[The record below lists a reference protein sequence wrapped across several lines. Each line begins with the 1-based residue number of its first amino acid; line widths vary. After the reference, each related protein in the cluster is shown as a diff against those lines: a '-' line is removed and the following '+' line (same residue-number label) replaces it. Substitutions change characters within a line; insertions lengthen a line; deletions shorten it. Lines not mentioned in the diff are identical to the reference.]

1 MNVTGFAFVPL
12 FLASVL
18 IGKLLP
24 RNISRFA
31 NAATMPVVMVL
42 IFTISMWGGRQ
53 LTSLIKVSRLL
64 TYSLVYSLLAVALTY
79 ATGELMNIDRH
90 RAGNLR
96 VRGRT
101 PLILVA
107 TLMAGWITGVLAP
120 SLNLGNAV
128 EVELLVLAAVVGLA
142 SSDVINVKSL
152 TVGGKV
158 GALASLSAL
167 IGSLITGVIASLTLG
182 IRVNISLAVSL
193 GMGWYTFTGPTV
205 ALYAGPFYGLLA
217 FLSNFLREQ
226 LTFILVPLIPG
237 NPVAL
242 LSIGGATTMDDTLP
256 VYVSVL
262 GKDYML
268 ASISSGL
275 ILTILVPI
283 MVPLALLI

>member
-1 MNVTGFAFVPL
+1 MNVTGFAFVLL

-53 LTSLIKVSRLL
+53 LTSLTKASRLL
-64 TYSLVYSLLAVALTY
+64 IYSLVYSLLAVALTY
-79 ATGELMNIDRH
+79 AIGELMNIGKH
-90 RAGNLR
+90 RAGGLR
-96 VRGRT
+96 VRGKA
-101 PLILVA
+101 PLILVT
-107 TLMAGWITGVLAP
+107 TLIAGWVTGVLTP

-256 VYVSVL
+256 VYVSIL